1 MMAARQNNGFG
12 RFFWGFGAG
21 PAMFARVLTRL
32 SMFVL
37 LSVLAASLAGCGMMR
52 GGAFTSKSSATHL
65 RLPSSVTVDDGRN
78 GAMPLQVGSLVDG
91 GGLNAGF
98 GSRGYSMGGNGSPR
112 HDGIDILAA
121 NGAAVRAASDGRIV
135 DLGWRGNYGR
145 FILIR
150 HSDQIET
157 AYAHLSRFADRLTI
171 GQFVRRNE
179 VIGSVGTS
187 GNATGPHLHFEVRR
201 NGKAIDPLG
210 AVSLAAQ

>member
-1 MMAARQNNGFG
+1 MRAFSRHFIRLAILAQ
-12 RFFWGFGAG
+12 
-21 PAMFARVLTRL
+21 VL
-32 SMFVL
+32 VL
-37 LSVLAASLAGCGMMR
+37 GGCGMMPSNP
-52 GGAFTSKSSATHL
+52 FTFGKPAPTTHL
-65 RLPSSVTVDDGRN
+65 RLPSSVTVDDGRH
-78 GAMPLQVGSLVDG
+78 GQMPLQVASLVDG

-157 AYAHLSRFADRLTI
+157 AYAHLSNYVDRMAI
-171 GQFVRRNE
+171 GQSVRRGE
-179 VIGSVGTS
+179 VIGYVGTS

-201 NGKAIDPLG
+201 NGRAVDPL
-210 AVSLAAQ
+210 ATMSLAAQ

>member
-1 MMAARQNNGFG
+1 MRLMIVAQ
-12 RFFWGFGAG
+12 
-21 PAMFARVLTRL
+21 VLML
-32 SMFVL
+32 G
-37 LSVLAASLAGCGMMR
+37 GCGMMPSNP
-52 GGAFTSKSSATHL
+52 FTSGKPAPTTHL
-65 RLPSSVTVDDGRN
+65 RLPPSVTVDDGRN
-78 GAMPLQVGSLVDG
+78 GQMPLQVALLVDG

-121 NGAAVRAASDGRIV
+121 NGAAIRAASDGRIV

-157 AYAHLSRFADRLTI
+157 AYAHLSNYVDRMAI
-171 GQFVRRNE
+171 GQSVRRGE
-179 VIGSVGTS
+179 VIGYVGTS

-201 NGKAIDPLG
+201 NGRAVDPLG
-210 AVSLAAQ
+210 NISLAQQ